1 MKAFV
6 LVMSLSA
13 GLVAGVQAQS
23 VCASD
28 DQAVPVSLVE
38 RFINADC
45 EACWSGPLDP
55 QSAPGALPL
64 DWIVPSRQGDEAP
77 LSAAASRD
85 ALMRLEGLGR
95 PLPTTQFQTSRRV
108 VKGLTWKLRVAHG
121 PALGGYIGA
130 SIELKSNAKDKLL
143 SAMPEELSAW
153 LVLIESI
160 PAGTEG
166 TPIARNLVRNVLV
179 LTWDKREK
187 LSKSEQL
194 LFYELRPL
202 NIPQGARPERLRVV
216 GWVQDGNGQ
225 VLSAAQSVCAEQ
237 SR

>member
-1 MKAFV
+1 
-6 LVMSLSA
+6 
-13 GLVAGVQAQS
+13 
-23 VCASD
+23 
-28 DQAVPVSLVE
+28 
-38 RFINADC
+38 
-45 EACWSGPLDP
+45 
-55 QSAPGALPL
+55 
-64 DWIVPSRQGDEAP
+64 
-77 LSAAASRD
+77 
-85 ALMRLEGLGR
+85 MRLEGLGQA
-95 PLPTTQFQTSRRV
+95 LPRTQLQTSRTV
-108 VKGLTWKLRVAHG
+108 VTGFGGKLRVAHG

-143 SAMPEELSAW
+143 SAMPEELSVW

-166 TPIARNLVRNVLV
+166 TPIARNLVRNVLL